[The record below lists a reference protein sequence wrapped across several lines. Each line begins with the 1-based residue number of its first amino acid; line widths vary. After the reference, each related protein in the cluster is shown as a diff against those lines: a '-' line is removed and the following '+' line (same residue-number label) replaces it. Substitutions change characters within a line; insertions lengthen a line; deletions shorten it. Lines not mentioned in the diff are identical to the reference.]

1 MLVSERRLHINVLA
15 CSRSFEFHE
24 IFTSARFHYLHQF
37 ICRTTSK
44 VYLRKSHK
52 AEVTIIIGWQYSF
65 SFDLCTLMCT
75 NEKQGDET
83 LPWKLHWRQLSIL
96 RSRSLFVTGHG
107 AWERICWALM
117 WTLAFLEY
125 PRYNS
130 GTVLRHK
137 HERQRP
143 ISQKTRKLF
152 GPEGKFQKQN
162 LLIVPQF
169 LAHKPI
175 KIASFTDGFIVL
187 FSKLLKLWSWMQTQQ
202 TQNSFRDPKSYRDF
216 RETVARSLC
225 AHRFRS
231 VAVHCFV
238 LAAKLLFKME
248 SDRVKWSNYVHGYIS
263 RVLAQ
268 CVNTTPFFS
277 DLPQLTY

>member
-1 MLVSERRLHINVLA
+1 
-15 CSRSFEFHE
+15 
-24 IFTSARFHYLHQF
+24 
-37 ICRTTSK
+37 
-44 VYLRKSHK
+44 
-52 AEVTIIIGWQYSF
+52 
-65 SFDLCTLMCT
+65 MCT

-83 LPWKLHWRQLSIL
+83 RPWNLHWRQLSIL
-96 RSRSLFVTGHG
+96 RSRSHFVIGHG

-117 WTLAFLEY
+117 WTLAFLKY
-125 PRYNS
+125 TRYNS
-130 GTVLRHK
+130 GTVLVREYKVLRHK
-137 HERQRP
+137 HERQRR

-162 LLIVPQF
+162 LYHSTTVPSPQTNQNCFVYWYFHCSIFKVIETLILNSNTTNTKQ
-169 LAHKPI
+169 
-175 KIASFTDGFIVL
+175 
-187 FSKLLKLWSWMQTQQ
+187 LLG
-202 TQNSFRDPKSYRDF
+202 PKSYRDF

-231 VAVHCFV
+231 VAVHYFV